1 MCEKSKYSLVSAIAE
16 NKTAHAIDLCP
27 LPKENKAMSDDVVV
41 SAKDLRK
48 SFAGREVICGVNFD
62 IKPGICFGILGPNGA
77 GKTTLM
83 RMLMGLT
90 PVTEGEY
97 TLFDHPVSDA
107 SIHHRVGVVPQQDNL
122 DPDFSISLNLKVY
135 AAYFGISAKEAEPRI
150 KDLLEFASLSSRGNE
165 QVSALSGG
173 MRRRLMVARAL
184 INNPDLIVL
193 DEPSTGL
200 DPQAR
205 HLIWQRLRSLK
216 KHGKT
221 LILTTHYMEE
231 AAELC
236 DELIILDKGKILA
249 RGVPRLLIE
258 EHVEAEVVAIR
269 GLANEQD
276 ANQICDGLN
285 IRIDHVG
292 DTWFCYSDDA
302 RALVTRCS
310 ERHELTFIH
319 RPASLEDL
327 FLKLTGRDMREE
339 A

>member
-1 MCEKSKYSLVSAIAE
+1 
-16 NKTAHAIDLCP
+16 
-27 LPKENKAMSDDVVV
+27 MSDVVV
-41 SAKDLRK
+41 SAKHVRK
-48 SFAGREVICGVNFD
+48 SFADHEVIRGVDFD
-62 IKPGICFGILGPNGA
+62 IHPGTCFGILGPNGA

-83 RMLMGLT
+83 RMLLGLS
-90 PVTEGEY
+90 PVSEGEY
-97 TLFDHPVSDA
+97 SVFGQPVSDA
-107 SIHHRVGVVPQQDNL
+107 AIHSRIGVVPQLDNL
-122 DPDFSISLNLKVY
+122 DPDFTVRLNLKVY
-135 AAYFGISAKEAEPRI
+135 AGYFGIAARDADSRI
-150 KDLLEFASLSSRGNE
+150 DELLEFAALARRCND
-165 QVSALSGG
+165 QVATLSGG

-216 KHGKT
+216 KQGKT

-236 DELIILDKGKILA
+236 DELIILDRGMILT
-249 RGVPRLLIE
+249 RGSPRNLIS
-258 EHVEAEVVAIR
+258 EHVESEVVAIR
-269 GLANEQD
+269 GLSNELD
-276 ANQICDGLN
+276 AVELCDGLD

-292 DTWFCYSDDA
+292 DTWFCYCTDA
-302 RALVTRCS
+302 RPLVARCV
-310 ERHELTFIH
+310 ERSELTFIH
-319 RPASLEDL
+319 RPASLEDV